1 MQRTAGTALALL
13 RGQTSHDRRSFT
25 TPRGALLVCSKAG
38 YLPPALMAKGALPR
52 AAAEEVVDGHC
63 IHPDCLR
70 VSLQR
75 SLANLNLGTLDV
87 LYLHNAAEAQLS
99 TVGRAEFMR
108 RLRAAFVAL
117 EGERAAGRIV
127 SYGLATWDS
136 LRVPAGHASF
146 LDLQAMVDMAVQV
159 GGVNHGLRYVQ
170 APLSVAAPQ
179 ALTARLHAARP
190 LRSDELADGL
200 TLLEAATRLGLGVIA
215 SGSLAEGDALA
226 DAGQVSQAL
235 LAEPMGSA
243 MGRVRGRGAK
253 LLHWARSAPLLTTAL
268 VGHKAA
274 EHVAENAALVR
285 VPPLSAREFE
295 DVSAWLLPQPR
306 DRSG

>member
-1 MQRTAGTALALL
+1 MHAAGTALALL
-13 RGQTSHDRRSFT
+13 RGETSRNRRSYI
-25 TPRGALLVCSKAG
+25 TPCGALLVCSKAG
-38 YLPPALMAKGALPR
+38 YLPPALTAAGALPSA
-52 AAAEEVVDGHC
+52 AAAEVVSGHC
-63 IHPDCLR
+63 IHPACLR
-70 VSLQR
+70 ASLQR

-87 LYLHNAAEAQLS
+87 LYLHNAAEAQLPA
-99 TVGRAEFMR
+99 VGRVEFMR
-108 RLRAAFVAL
+108 RLRAAFVVL
-117 EGERAAGRIV
+117 EEERGAGRIV

-136 LRVPAGHASF
+136 LRVPADHASF
-146 LDLQAMVDMAVQV
+146 LDLQAVVDMAVDV
-159 GGVNHGLRYVQ
+159 GGVNHGLRFIQ

-190 LRSDELADGL
+190 LRGDEAADGL
-200 TLLEAATRLGLGVIA
+200 TLLEAATRMGLGVIA

-226 DAGQVSQAL
+226 DAGEVHQAL

-243 MGRVRGRGAK
+243 MGRVRDRGAK

-285 VPPLSAREFE
+285 VPPLSEADFR